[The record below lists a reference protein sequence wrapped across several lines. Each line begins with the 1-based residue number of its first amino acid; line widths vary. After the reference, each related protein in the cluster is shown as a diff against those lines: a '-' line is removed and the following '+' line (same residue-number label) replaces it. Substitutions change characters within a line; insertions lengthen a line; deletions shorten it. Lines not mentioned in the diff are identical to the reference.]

1 MNPIVEKER
10 SYFVKCNY
18 DEKNKFFEG
27 HLPKNIAPSGEREI
41 SIASVS
47 FQPKFNGERKPI
59 EIGLS
64 FGENGNVLVRLEK
77 GE

>member
-1 MNPIVEKER
+1 MKPIVEKER
-10 SYFVKCNY
+10 SFFVKCKY
-18 DEKNKFFEG
+18 DEKNEFFEG
-27 HLPKNIAPSGEREI
+27 HLPKEGTSLGEREL

-47 FQPKFNGERKPI
+47 FRPKFNDEKTPI

-64 FGENGNVLVRLEK
+64 FGQNGNVLARIEK